1 MHHNFCPY
9 GGAKA
14 DFDSHSKWSFSSLH
28 VYPSVYGP
36 KCYGIL
42 QDLPAAGFTEHY
54 TNNTCILSDAGQP
67 VLSIHGTD
75 GKSPAEFALSVLL
88 ANNTIY
94 VPNGDAAGP
103 TGFANYSAFIAAG
116 YDNGT
121 VIKADMPSADL
132 ILQWARQLLF

>member
-1 MHHNFCPY
+1 
-9 GGAKA
+9 
-14 DFDSHSKWSFSSLH
+14 
-28 VYPSVYGP
+28 
-36 KCYGIL
+36 L